1 MRAKRMQSMLC
12 KGWIEGSGSSSA
24 KAGMN
29 GGFDVLCG
37 RLVYYDGTPSI
48 EPRAL
53 ATRNPQPATR
63 LIPVAPVC
71 RGDERLWLQRLGPHR
86 MCASALQPTRRTPF

>member
-37 RLVYYDGTPSI
+37 RLVYYDHSPADREKEGRGRCRSADDRAAVVSAI
-48 EPRAL
+48 RAL
-53 ATRNPQPATR
+53 VR
-63 LIPVAPVC
+63 
-71 RGDERLWLQRLGPHR
+71 
-86 MCASALQPTRRTPF
+86 

>member
-37 RLVYYDGTPSI
+37 RLVYYDGIPSI
-48 EPRAL
+48 EPRAR
-53 ATRNPQPATR
+53 TPRNPTHSGCSR
-63 LIPVAPVC
+63 
-71 RGDERLWLQRLGPHR
+71 LQR
-86 MCASALQPTRRTPF
+86 